1 MVKNTSPLVV
11 AVTGATTSAVNGYL
25 PYRISVLHLLPRYA
39 PRTENPPGRCQHC
52 DEV

>member
-1 MVKNTSPLVV
+1 MAKNTSPLVV
-11 AVTGATTSAVNGYL
+11 AYDLSCERIEYF
-25 PYRISVLHLLPRYA
+25 PYRIAVLHLLPRYA